1 MLNLSFRVGSFSK
14 GRKMKKQYL
23 HLSVYR
29 FDKCQGPVVTA
40 SLAVRENGISRETD
54 KRELGARCLACGHQ
68 QIASTAPGIA
78 RHFPP
83 TEWQAANTID
93 PSSLKT
99 AFVEMLG
106 RASRD

>member
-1 MLNLSFRVGSFSK
+1 
-14 GRKMKKQYL
+14 MKRQYL

-29 FDKCQGPVVTA
+29 CDQCQGPVVTA
-40 SLAVRENGISRETD
+40 SLAVRENEISRETD

-68 QIASTAPGIA
+68 QIASTVPGVA

-83 TEWQAANTID
+83 TEWHGANAID

-99 AFVEMLG
+99 AFVEMMG
-106 RASRD
+106 RASKD